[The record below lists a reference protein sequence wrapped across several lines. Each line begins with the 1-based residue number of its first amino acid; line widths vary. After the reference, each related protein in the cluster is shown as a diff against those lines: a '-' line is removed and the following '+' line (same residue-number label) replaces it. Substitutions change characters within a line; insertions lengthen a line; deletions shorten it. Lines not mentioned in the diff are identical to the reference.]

1 MMPIDPDPRELL
13 AALDEL
19 NRGLAGPTKDLQ
31 SFLASPEGLDA
42 LARIWAPLNS
52 GLMGDP
58 DHEHGLDALRSG
70 ANAFTK
76 LLDTSPSIPGGLETL
91 ISLPVSPGPRGDAPR
106 TARDRA

>member
-58 DHEHGLDALRSG
+58 DHEHGLDRFGRGPTRSRSSW
-70 ANAFTK
+70 T
-76 LLDTSPSIPGGLETL
+76 P
-91 ISLPVSPGPRGDAPR
+91 
-106 TARDRA
+106 ARRSREGWKR